1 MPEFAVLE
9 PAIDPNNR
17 ITFLLDWEL
26 TMKCNLDCSYCPSGL
41 YSGHDN
47 STSHPPL
54 DECLES
60 IDFMLKYAD
69 LYMQRRPKGLKH
81 VVLNVYGG
89 EALHHPNIVEIL
101 EQVHKRS
108 KKYKDRWHLTV
119 TTTTNAIVS
128 STRMAGIIPLID
140 EFTVSYHSE
149 NNTKQKQ
156 QFKDNLLAIK
166 QSAARLKCVVLMN
179 TDTEYFADGQ
189 AMIEWLTENNIKMLP
204 RQLDMDFG
212 STKQYD
218 EKQIV
223 WFNNLY
229 QEKTYGASDNI
240 NTAKSANL
248 SDVGRACCGGRQTC
262 QDQDY
267 KNRKFYVM
275 DNKFTGWSCSVNWF
289 FVYVKQVTQEVFVNK
304 DCKMNF
310 DGTVGP
316 IGSLTN
322 TAEILNTLAN
332 QLDTGTLPVIQC
344 NKSHCLCG
352 LCAPKAKTL
361 ETYNTIIKKYQENY
375 EISTTNLLH

>member
-1 MPEFAVLE
+1 MPAFEVLE
-9 PAIDPNNR
+9 PAFDPNNR

-26 TMKCNLDCSYCPSGL
+26 TMKCNLDCSYCPTGV
-41 YSGHDN
+41 YGGHDN

-54 DECLES
+54 KECLTS

-69 LYMQRRPKGLKH
+69 LYMQRRPKGLKY
-81 VVLNVYGG
+81 VVLNLYGG
-89 EALHHPNIVEIL
+89 EALHHPDIVEIL
-101 EQVHKRS
+101 EQVHARS
-108 KKYKDRWHLTV
+108 KKYADSWHLTV

-128 STRMAGIIPLID
+128 ANRMASIIPLIN

-149 NNTKQKQ
+149 SNQKQ
-156 QFKDNLLAIK
+156 QEQFKDNLLAIK
-166 QSAARLKCVVLMN
+166 QSGTRLKCIVLMN
-179 TDTEYFADGQ
+179 HSAEYFKSGQ
-189 AMIEWLTENNIKMLP
+189 AMIEWLTKNDINMLP
-204 RQLDMDFG
+204 RQLDTHFDSAMKY
-212 STKQYD
+212 T

-223 WFNNLY
+223 WFNDLY
-229 QEKTYGASDNI
+229 KEKTYG
-240 NTAKSANL
+240 SADSIDETKPQQL
-248 SDVGRACCGGRQTC
+248 SKVGRACCGGRQTC

-289 FVYVKQVTQEVFVNK
+289 FVYIKQVTQEVFVNK

-344 NKSHCLCG
+344 NKSSCWCG

-361 ETYNTIIKKYQENY
+361 ETYNTIIKKYQKDY
-375 EISTTNLLH
+375 KCVI